1 MSGLGCKIG
10 IGKNNLPT
18 VVNDSGNTPQLFK
31 DLLDYFSFLPEVA
44 RHNKAVETWAI
55 ASTDAFNEVTG
66 KDEDTATAKE
76 LFAFL
81 KDAQQQGQ
89 KLSPDNLFEVRHIMS
104 TYGFNSLSELSAQ
117 LEKIFRKDG
126 ISQVD
131 FNQAIKS
138 GLYGTDDI
146 RTLDIPRIL
155 DLMDQVQG
163 ELMVGN
169 NFEVEPQETYDTY
182 ERPQGVLNIPQK
194 ITLREVVDRVKE
206 QVQDFSNEQE
216 LLEAIQEVSPPAFQ
230 EKFDSNEEFR
240 KEFLK
245 GFEGMR
251 RVPVQVVENGELVSL
266 TKRQSLLRNTFP
278 ANLDITRI
286 SARFKYL
293 QSIPELIWLNSTEE
307 LKKVLDN
314 LENYFIEQGI
324 DVIGLKDM
332 SQENVLRTLNATIES
347 AQTGNTD
354 ILADT
359 LDSILGAEQFSK
371 LQRFGENLKDTTLLY
386 IDSELSQQE
395 LFEQQGLIKVK
406 GNIYQKVSLTEPIQD
421 IYSYIE
427 DTPVFK
433 QRQDKKQT
441 VEQYVRSLDQGLPFK
456 NDRAQAYRIVFEH
469 EPLPKQDVSSLQTL
483 DKERTEYLKNEY
495 PLDFYK
501 DILRGKKM
509 DTLRHKF
516 NKWTINGQDIVPMDD
531 VIAEDMP
538 PTIIEYAKLSRNEEL
553 RQYLPEMNDAADPV
567 LQAINFPEQTPEH
580 FSQYKRYGTNI
591 LTPRNSTE
599 VIKINGELYALVGQD
614 DMSSVYSKLVYSKQD
629 NRYFTTE
636 AFAQTN
642 QDQINELLELG
653 QRAHQSI
660 ETADEL
666 NKKTGLSSPFMQH
679 LQEVAQRPQEQ
690 EQPRF
695 SIAAQELSPQ
705 SNNIGSP
712 ILQQLSNQLLKLGT
726 VTKLSFLSPKQL
738 QDYLTEKGISVKLA
752 QQVLAWHGSPYLID
766 KFSTDAIGTGEGAQA
781 FGWGLYFTDLE
792 NIGKTYAKRVS
803 GITYNGINLKEM
815 QVFSKFFHPMVI
827 PSLMDME
834 KTKPKSNEEALQ
846 WLENNKE
853 GKDRQL
859 VIDLRTRIE
868 SINIPSSE
876 RYLYKTT
883 LFKDKAPDEY
893 NTPLWDKGVTEE
905 QHSLFKEAVK
915 NNPLLKNTSND
926 KGAPTWREIRLEFNR
941 RAKQAKTNLENERN
955 NLLKEEVTTLAEKE
969 GYKSFTD
976 DRTGRLR
983 YYAPSGIT
991 VFELDNKG
999 IYGFSPRITPTG
1011 TRANVSQEMFDI
1023 ATSFRE
1029 KAPELERQIKDT
1041 DDFVGRKQ
1049 ALRLFEE
1056 ETSKGGKFSKVSNQF
1071 GSLYQLTADILSIE
1085 DSNPQKTLS
1094 LFLLERGIDGIK
1106 YPAESAARGATSDTA
1121 RGFNYVVFDENAI
1134 TIEEVIRFQTILSEK
1149 GLKLTPQGLYNPST
1163 REVIVNE
1170 QAVDPTN
1177 TMIHEFAHAFFHT
1190 VREKRPDVYQAGMN
1204 LVNKNKKE
1212 AQAYIDLIKQ
1222 VQPELVEGTQEFNE
1236 EVLTQIIGDNGS
1248 RLVKSKIKGSLST
1261 WLKDFWNS
1269 IKDILGLS
1277 SYTAEQ
1283 ISNMTIQQFSDA
1295 VLKDMFSGQDINEL
1309 YQEAQEYF
1317 TREADRL
1324 PLTLSVFSRPEFTKL
1339 QGSKVKPITVLN
1351 LLNQQGIKQIEKD
1364 LIKQIIDKN
1373 YPDQKQIPY
1382 DELEATVRANIMPLE
1397 RLFTSSYAG
1406 YGMDSLGNG
1415 DYGNA
1420 NTIILNA
1427 PIEHG
1432 VTGHFSGD
1440 FKASSRTSIK
1450 YVPKQLNDNTWV
1462 AVDEKYTEDSNPNN
1476 IYQYVGT
1483 AGTKESVD
1491 AWIENY
1497 KKGGNRPLTKE
1508 NTKLV
1513 KDGSRYILLNDK
1525 NSPIITL
1532 DKEDINFNKDDVHQS
1547 VLDNYYAT
1555 YPIDI
1560 NKGMFGHIRVWQDGD
1575 IFYTAELQSDY
1586 FQKNNAK
1593 KNILVKNKDY
1603 QEAQDKIKNKEREI
1617 NRKEA
1622 EVETAAYQVSKED
1635 WKNYAED
1642 ILSSGQYKISYEDS
1656 LTEDLLKDPITKV
1669 ELRDISDNKLVYRG
1683 VFRRGSRYDIQNPN
1697 YDAIPKF
1704 IGEGLRLGVANNLV
1718 ESARAKKIEFK
1729 TEDTQIK
1736 VLEEEL
1742 NILTKQLGE
1751 LRKNLVK
1758 KETEILTTLPEIEK
1772 QFIASQKEWEKRMV
1786 RETIKE
1792 ASLSGATELRFP
1804 TPYTLSVIEGY
1815 VTQGQDT
1822 TMPYTVVRGDADFLV
1837 AGDMIN
1843 YGGEHL
1849 IVVEMNDEE
1858 ITVVAEDKVRIE
1870 RTDENW
1876 NKDFTFQNEEGVI
1889 NGNTVYLYYK
1899 QTDAERLSSPNQYYG
1914 DARSTNKEDFSIE
1927 RDLSETQQTVARK
1940 YLEIADILKEER
1952 GSENFTT
1959 VTDENGFDW
1968 YSTKLTE
1975 NDIQQP
1981 VVAFQVAPAP
1991 QIQTNAHQAFAKQMM
2006 FDSGFEMHLET
2017 EENLAEKYD
2026 TCN

>member
-1 MSGLGCKIG
+1 M
-10 IGKNNLPT
+10 
-18 VVNDSGNTPQLFK
+18 NDS
-31 DLLDYFSFLPEVA
+31 
-44 RHNKAVETWAI
+44 
-55 ASTDAFNEVTG
+55 
-66 KDEDTATAKE
+66 
-76 LFAFL
+76 
-81 KDAQQQGQ
+81 
-89 KLSPDNLFEVRHIMS
+89 
-104 TYGFNSLSELSAQ
+104 
-117 LEKIFRKDG
+117 
-126 ISQVD
+126 
-131 FNQAIKS
+131 
-138 GLYGTDDI
+138 
-146 RTLDIPRIL
+146 
-155 DLMDQVQG
+155 
-163 ELMVGN
+163 
-169 NFEVEPQETYDTY
+169 
-182 ERPQGVLNIPQK
+182 
-194 ITLREVVDRVKE
+194 
-206 QVQDFSNEQE
+206 
-216 LLEAIQEVSPPAFQ
+216 
-230 EKFDSNEEFR
+230 
-240 KEFLK
+240 
-245 GFEGMR
+245 
-251 RVPVQVVENGELVSL
+251 
-266 TKRQSLLRNTFP
+266 
-278 ANLDITRI
+278 
-286 SARFKYL
+286 
-293 QSIPELIWLNSTEE
+293 
-307 LKKVLDN
+307 
-314 LENYFIEQGI
+314 
-324 DVIGLKDM
+324 
-332 SQENVLRTLNATIES
+332 
-347 AQTGNTD
+347 
-354 ILADT
+354 
-359 LDSILGAEQFSK
+359 
-371 LQRFGENLKDTTLLY
+371 
-386 IDSELSQQE
+386 
-395 LFEQQGLIKVK
+395 
-406 GNIYQKVSLTEPIQD
+406 
-421 IYSYIE
+421 
-427 DTPVFK
+427 
-433 QRQDKKQT
+433 
-441 VEQYVRSLDQGLPFK
+441 
-456 NDRAQAYRIVFEH
+456 
-469 EPLPKQDVSSLQTL
+469 
-483 DKERTEYLKNEY
+483 
-495 PLDFYK
+495 
-501 DILRGKKM
+501 
-509 DTLRHKF
+509 
-516 NKWTINGQDIVPMDD
+516 
-531 VIAEDMP
+531 
-538 PTIIEYAKLSRNEEL
+538 
-553 RQYLPEMNDAADPV
+553 ADPV

-580 FSQYKRYGTNI
+580 FSQYKRYDTNI
-591 LTPRNSTE
+591 LTPKNSTE

-642 QDQINELLELG
+642 QDKINELLDLG

-695 SIAAQELSPQ
+695 MILGEKGAQALDLTEESTRRLDNLAVAREMEAAGKTPLEIRVATEWERGADNLWRYEINDTFILKSKLKTGVYKLKDLIEKEADVLKAFPELKNLTVVLKEGYGGISKGGIIEVGLNDPDKTFVHELQHEIQVLEGFSTGMVPMRAAFMLKQKEKLEKQKDFLDKFGEEFDNTKNKVDFYNKYKETEDRSFLVDLINYNSKKEWLEDNNTDWEEKYYKSQNNYLIKAGEVEARNVEERMSLSPQERLNTLLQETEDVAREDQLILFEGLTSAQELPPQ

-738 QDYLTEKGISVKLA
+738 QEYLTEKGISVKLA
-752 QQVLAWHGSPYLID
+752 QQVLAWHGSPHNIT

-815 QVFSKFFHPMVI
+815 QVFSKFYHPMLI
-827 PSLMDME
+827 PFLRDME
-834 KTKPKSNEEALQ
+834 RSQPKTKEDAAQ
-846 WLENNKE
+846 WLEKNKK
-853 GKDRQL
+853 GKSEQVVKELKRK
-859 VIDLRTRIE
+859 IE
-868 SINIPSSE
+868 EMEIPSSE
-876 RYLYKTT
+876 RYLYRTT

-905 QHSLFKEAVK
+905 QHSLFKEAAK
-915 NNPLLKNTSND
+915 NNPLLENTSND
-926 KGAPTWREIRLEFNR
+926 KGTPTWREIRLEFNR

-955 NLLKEEVTTLAEKE
+955 NLLKEEVLALAEKE

-983 YYAPSGIT
+983 YYSPSGIT

-1011 TRANVSQEMFDI
+1011 TRANVSQEMFEL

-1029 KAPELERQIKDT
+1029 KAPELERQIRDT
-1041 DDFVGRKQ
+1041 YDFVGRKQ

-1056 ETSKGGKFSKVSNQF
+1056 EASKGGKFSKVSNQF

-1094 LFLLERGIDGIK
+1094 LFLLEKGIDGIK

-1170 QAVDPTN
+1170 QAVDPAN

-1222 VQPELVEGTQEFNE
+1222 TQPNLVEGTQEFSE
-1236 EVLTQIIGDNGS
+1236 ELLTSIVADNGS
-1248 RLVKSKIKGSLST
+1248 RLVKSKVKGSLST
-1261 WLKDFWNS
+1261 WLEDLWTA

-1283 ISNMTIQQFSDA
+1283 VSNMTIQQFSDA

-1373 YPDQKQIPY
+1373 YPDQKQISY

-1397 RLFTSSYAG
+1397 RLRLTKYSD
-1406 YGMDSLGNG
+1406 YGMDKLGDG
-1415 DYGNA
+1415 DYGKHS
-1420 NTIILNA
+1420 TIILNA
-1427 PIEHG
+1427 PVEHG

-1440 FKASSRTSIK
+1440 FNSGYRDTIK
-1450 YVPKQLNDNTWV
+1450 YIPKQLNDNVWI
-1462 AVDEKYTEDSNPNN
+1462 AVDEKYNEDANPSS
-1476 IYQYVGT
+1476 IYEKTGF
-1483 AGTKESVD
+1483 AGTKEQVQD
-1491 AWIENY
+1491 WIDKYNNIPIIPEYNQAGIEYNIKTIEDEEDGNY
-1497 KKGGNRPLTKE
+1497 TLVTLVKE
-1508 NTKLV
+1508 GLFVGEAVYEEGTKLTEEIK
-1513 KDGSRYILLNDK
+1513 KDAFQKTVIDK
-1525 NSPIITL
+1525 QLQNRSTNYT
-1532 DKEDINFNKDDVHQS
+1532 INTG
-1547 VLDNYYAT
+1547 L
-1555 YPIDI
+1555 
-1560 NKGMFGHIRVWQDGD
+1560 FGHVRVWRKGK
-1575 IFYTAELQSDY
+1575 IFYTAELQSDTYQKQYVTELLTQQTINSKEHSFTQEQKDAYNSIFRDMQRYRETY
-1586 FQKNNAK
+1586 FGQREYLK
-1593 KNILVKNKDY
+1593 KRYGKDFL
-1603 QEAQDKIKNKEREI
+1603 
-1617 NRKEA
+1617 KEA
-1622 EVETAAYQVSKED
+1622 SKTEIEAL
-1635 WKNYAED
+1635 NT
-1642 ILSSGQYKISYEDS
+1642 YKKTYEDKKQQY
-1656 LTEDLLKDPITKV
+1656 EKEVVTK
-1669 ELRDISDNKLVYRG
+1669 
-1683 VFRRGSRYDIQNPN
+1683 
-1697 YDAIPKF
+1697 
-1704 IGEGLRLGVANNLV
+1704 
-1718 ESARAKKIEFK
+1718 ARPLFS
-1729 TEDTQIK
+1729 
-1736 VLEEEL
+1736 
-1742 NILTKQLGE
+1742 KQ
-1751 LRKNLVK
+1751 
-1758 KETEILTTLPEIEK
+1758 EK

-1843 YGGEHL
+1843 YGGESL
-1849 IVVEMNDEE
+1849 IVVDINDEE
-1858 ITVVAEDKVRIE
+1858 MTVVAENKVRIE
-1870 RTDENW
+1870 KTDENW
-1876 NKDFTFQNEEGVI
+1876 NKDLTFQNEEGVI
-1889 NGNTVYLYYK
+1889 NGNTVYIYYK
-1899 QTDAERLSSPNQYYG
+1899 QTDTERLSSPNQYYG
-1914 DARSTNKEDFSIE
+1914 DARSRSKDNFSIE
-1927 RDLSETQQTVARK
+1927 EDLSETQQTVARK

-1975 NDIQQP
+1975 NDTQQP
-1981 VVAFQVAPAP
+1981 VVAFNQVPITIQQAIQRNNNQPLNLAPNGNPSILYRTYQELGYDTQETERLVAQTYSDQFGEFFGRWWENPQESSKVVDANMQPLVVWHGSPFVFNEFSTEYGKYTKGTFFSTKLGTASIYGNTRPFFIKANNIKEVGSGLPGVYDLQDIENTSFDGLWNKGTNEVVVGKSNQIKSATENIGTFSTESNDIRFSVAPVN
-1991 QIQTNAHQAFAKQMM
+1991 TSQAFAKQMM

>member
-1 MSGLGCKIG
+1 MSQIGCKIG

-76 LFAFL
+76 LFTFL

-89 KLSPDNLFEVRHIMS
+89 KLSPDNLFEVRHVMS
-104 TYGFNSLSELSAQ
+104 TYGFNSLSELSTQ

-146 RTLDIPRIL
+146 RTLNIPLVL

-216 LLEAIQEVSPPAFQ
+216 ILEAIQEVSPPAFQ
-230 EKFDSNEEFR
+230 EKFDTNEEFR
-240 KEFLK
+240 REFLK

-286 SARFKYL
+286 NARFKYL

-307 LKKVLDN
+307 LKRVLDN
-314 LENYFIEQGI
+314 LESYFIEQGI

-332 SQENVLRTLNATIES
+332 SQENALRTLNATIES

-371 LQRFGENLKDTTLLY
+371 IQRFGENLKDTTLLY

-427 DTPVFK
+427 DTPAFK

-531 VIAEDMP
+531 VIAEDIP
-538 PTIIEYAKLSRNEEL
+538 PTLIEYAKLSRNEEL
-553 RQYLPEMNDAADPV
+553 RQYLPEMNDSADPV

-642 QDQINELLELG
+642 QDQINELLDLG

-752 QQVLAWHGSPYLID
+752 QQVIQNY
-766 KFSTDAIGTGEGAQA
+766 
-781 FGWGLYFTDLE
+781 YRNE
-792 NIGKTYAKRVS
+792 NRNVQNFFVRKIYEQESDIATKNKVVVGGKTFTVK
-803 GITYNGINLKEM
+803 K
-815 QVFSKFFHPMVI
+815 HPVKGYI
-827 PSLMDME
+827 L
-834 KTKPKSNEEALQ
+834 
-846 WLENNKE
+846 NNKE
-853 GKDRQL
+853 HGDVKLTVYGGKD
-859 VIDLRTRIE
+859 T
-868 SINIPSSE
+868 N
-876 RYLYKTT
+876 
-883 LFKDKAPDEY
+883 
-893 NTPLWDKGVTEE
+893 
-905 QHSLFKEAVK
+905 
-915 NNPLLKNTSND
+915 
-926 KGAPTWREIRLEFNR
+926 RLETKSSFEATELSWVEVFPQLKDVDTSYANLKKYIQANDVSELYPIIEADNYHIATKGDFSKISEEDYNKIDAEEYVSDFGSR
-941 RAKQAKTNLENERN
+941 YKVKDNTLYRKADHWGSFATVTWTLDGRPTTQKYIRGKLQNITEAGKIPLQNLKRVEGVVTILDEKALERAKLQ
-955 NLLKEEVTTLAEKE
+955 V
-969 GYKSFTD
+969 
-976 DRTGRLR
+976 
-983 YYAPSGIT
+983 
-991 VFELDNKG
+991 
-999 IYGFSPRITPTG
+999 
-1011 TRANVSQEMFDI
+1011 
-1023 ATSFRE
+1023 
-1029 KAPELERQIKDT
+1029 
-1041 DDFVGRKQ
+1041 
-1049 ALRLFEE
+1049 
-1056 ETSKGGKFSKVSNQF
+1056 
-1071 GSLYQLTADILSIE
+1071 
-1085 DSNPQKTLS
+1085 
-1094 LFLLERGIDGIK
+1094 
-1106 YPAESAARGATSDTA
+1106 
-1121 RGFNYVVFDENAI
+1121 
-1134 TIEEVIRFQTILSEK
+1134 ILSEK

-1170 QAVDPTN
+1170 QAVDPVN

-1222 VQPELVEGTQEFNE
+1222 TQPDLVEGTQEFSE
-1236 EVLTQIIGDNGS
+1236 EVLVSFITDS
-1248 RLVKSKIKGSLST
+1248 KRLKRAPKNKLEA
-1261 WLKDFWNS
+1261 WLQNFWEA
-1269 IKDILGLS
+1269 IRDVFGIT
-1277 SYTAEQ
+1277 SYTATQ
-1283 ISNMTIQQFSDA
+1283 ISQMTLTQFSDA
-1295 VLKDMFSGQDINEL
+1295 VLKDMFSGE
-1309 YQEAQEYF
+1309 
-1317 TREADRL
+1317 
-1324 PLTLSVFSRPEFTKL
+1324 S
-1339 QGSKVKPITVLN
+1339 
-1351 LLNQQGIKQIEKD
+1351 
-1364 LIKQIIDKN
+1364 IDKI
-1373 YPDQKQIPY
+1373 Y
-1382 DELEATVRANIMPLE
+1382 
-1397 RLFTSSYAG
+1397 S
-1406 YGMDSLGNG
+1406 
-1415 DYGNA
+1415 
-1420 NTIILNA
+1420 
-1427 PIEHG
+1427 
-1432 VTGHFSGD
+1432 VT
-1440 FKASSRTSIK
+1440 
-1450 YVPKQLNDNTWV
+1450 
-1462 AVDEKYTEDSNPNN
+1462 E
-1476 IYQYVGT
+1476 
-1483 AGTKESVD
+1483 
-1491 AWIENY
+1491 
-1497 KKGGNRPLTKE
+1497 KE
-1508 NTKLV
+1508 NMIEELV
-1513 KDGSRYILLNDK
+1513 KLKI
-1525 NSPIITL
+1525 L
-1532 DKEDINFNKDDVHQS
+1532 DKV
-1547 VLDNYYAT
+1547 
-1555 YPIDI
+1555 
-1560 NKGMFGHIRVWQDGD
+1560 
-1575 IFYTAELQSDY
+1575 
-1586 FQKNNAK
+1586 
-1593 KNILVKNKDY
+1593 
-1603 QEAQDKIKNKEREI
+1603 
-1617 NRKEA
+1617 
-1622 EVETAAYQVSKED
+1622 
-1635 WKNYAED
+1635 
-1642 ILSSGQYKISYEDS
+1642 
-1656 LTEDLLKDPITKV
+1656 
-1669 ELRDISDNKLVYRG
+1669 
-1683 VFRRGSRYDIQNPN
+1683 
-1697 YDAIPKF
+1697 
-1704 IGEGLRLGVANNLV
+1704 
-1718 ESARAKKIEFK
+1718 
-1729 TEDTQIK
+1729 
-1736 VLEEEL
+1736 
-1742 NILTKQLGE
+1742 
-1751 LRKNLVK
+1751 
-1758 KETEILTTLPEIEK
+1758 
-1772 QFIASQKEWEKRMV
+1772 
-1786 RETIKE
+1786 
-1792 ASLSGATELRFP
+1792 
-1804 TPYTLSVIEGY
+1804 
-1815 VTQGQDT
+1815 
-1822 TMPYTVVRGDADFLV
+1822 
-1837 AGDMIN
+1837 
-1843 YGGEHL
+1843 
-1849 IVVEMNDEE
+1849 
-1858 ITVVAEDKVRIE
+1858 
-1870 RTDENW
+1870 
-1876 NKDFTFQNEEGVI
+1876 
-1889 NGNTVYLYYK
+1889 
-1899 QTDAERLSSPNQYYG
+1899 
-1914 DARSTNKEDFSIE
+1914 
-1927 RDLSETQQTVARK
+1927 
-1940 YLEIADILKEER
+1940 
-1952 GSENFTT
+1952 
-1959 VTDENGFDW
+1959 
-1968 YSTKLTE
+1968 
-1975 NDIQQP
+1975 
-1981 VVAFQVAPAP
+1981 
-1991 QIQTNAHQAFAKQMM
+1991 
-2006 FDSGFEMHLET
+2006 
-2017 EENLAEKYD
+2017 
-2026 TCN
+2026 C